1 MESKVID
8 VKTAIDKV
16 KSGDTGVGRHLRFCM
31 SWKKGI

>member
-16 KSGDTGVGRHLRFCM
+16 KSGDTVLVGGF
-31 SWKKGI
+31 GGN